1 MNGLHLIKNAKR
13 GTMMT
18 LMNALKMTV
27 AATLIAL
34 PVAATQAQAQDSGA
48 FAAAMGATKGFD
60 NLPKTWK
67 FKSLV
72 KDGVLTIG
80 TTGAAPP
87 RTFVDPATSK
97 LTGSYVDLFTK
108 IGTDLGL
115 KVKFVQIEWAGI
127 LPGLAANRF
136 DLACDGAS
144 WTPERLSSDQF
155 FLTSPTAVN
164 ATVALTRKDTGIKT
178 FADAKTAEL
187 GGVRGEN
194 YFEGAK
200 KALPDAPAT
209 EFPGFQ
215 ESLIGLQNDQVKL
228 VAMNLSNALN
238 VLATAPNKGDLVMVT
253 PALQVYPQ
261 GLCVNPK
268 EPDLL
273 VAVNALL
280 GNYRADG
287 SLKALVG
294 KYGDSTDEVD
304 LLKTIGY

>member
-1 MNGLHLIKNAKR
+1 MKTPNLK
-13 GTMMT
+13 T
-18 LMNALKMTV
+18 ALKL
-27 AATLIAL
+27 AAIATIIAL
-34 PVAATQAQAQDSGA
+34 PFVGTGAKAQDAGA
-48 FAAAMGATKGFD
+48 FAAAMGETKGFKD
-60 NLPKTWK
+60 LPKSWK
-67 FKSLV
+67 LKHLI

-97 LTGSYVDLFTK
+97 LTGSYVDLFSK
-108 IGTDLGL
+108 LADDLGL
-115 KVKFVQIEWAGI
+115 KVAFVQIEWAGI

-155 FLTSPTAVN
+155 LLTSPTAVN
-164 ATVALTRKDTGIKT
+164 ATVALTRKDTGIKS

-200 KALPDAPAT
+200 KVLPDAPAT
-209 EFPGFQ
+209 EFPGMQ
-215 ESLIGLQNDQVKL
+215 ESLIGLQNGQVKL
-228 VAMNLSNALN
+228 IAMNLSNALN
-238 VLATAPNKGDLVMVT
+238 VLATAPNRNELALVG
-253 PALQVYPQ
+253 PALQVFPQ

-273 VAVNALL
+273 VAINALL

-287 SLKALVG
+287 TLKAMIS
-294 KYGDSTDEVD
+294 KYGDSTAEVD
-304 LLKTIGY
+304 LLKSIGY

>member
-1 MNGLHLIKNAKR
+1 VKTMTKTCLALAVTGL
-13 GTMMT
+13 
-18 LMNALKMTV
+18 ALLLAQSPAG
-27 AATLIAL
+27 AAD
-34 PVAATQAQAQDSGA
+34 DSA
-48 FAAAMGATKGFD
+48 FAAAIGNTKGFQ
-60 NLPKTWK
+60 NQPKPWA
-67 FKSLV
+67 FRHLI

-87 RTFVDPATSK
+87 RTFVDPASSK
-97 LTGSYVDLFTK
+97 LTGSYVDLFSK
-108 IGTDLGL
+108 LAQDLGL
-115 KVKFVQIEWAGI
+115 KVEFVQIEWAGI

-144 WTPERLSSDQF
+144 WTPERLGSDQF
-155 FLTSPTAVN
+155 LLTTPTAVN

-178 FADAKTAEL
+178 FDDAKTAEL

-200 KALPDAPAT
+200 QALPNAPAT
-209 EFPGFQ
+209 EFPGLQ

-238 VLATAPNKGDLVMVT
+238 VLATAPNKDELALVG
-253 PALQVYPQ
+253 PALQVFPQ
-261 GLCVNPK
+261 SLCVNPK

-273 VAVNALL
+273 IAVNVLL

-287 SLKALVG
+287 TLRSLVM
-294 KYGDSTDEVD
+294 KYGQSPAEVD
-304 LLKTIGY
+304 MLSRIGY

>member
-1 MNGLHLIKNAKR
+1 MRITKSLHATAAAAVL
-13 GTMMT
+13 
-18 LMNALKMTV
+18 AL
-27 AATLIAL
+27 AL
-34 PVAATQAQAQDSGA
+34 TQAPAMAQDSSA
-48 FAAAMGATKGFD
+48 FASALGDTKGFTS
-60 NLPKTWK
+60 LPKPWK
-67 FKSLV
+67 LQNLV

-80 TTGAAPP
+80 TTGASPP

-97 LTGSYVDLFTK
+97 LTGSYVDLFSK
-108 IGTDLGL
+108 IGSDLGL
-115 KVKFVQIEWAGI
+115 KVEFVQLEWAGI

-144 WTPERLSSDQF
+144 WTSERLSSTQF
-155 FLTSPTAVN
+155 FLTAPTAVN
-164 ATVALTRKDTGIKT
+164 ATVAITRKDTGIKT
-178 FADAKTAEL
+178 FDDAKKAEL

-200 KALPDAPAT
+200 KALPDATPT
-209 EFPGFQ
+209 EFPGMQ

-238 VLATAPNKGDLVMVT
+238 VLTTAPNKDELSLVG
-253 PALQVYPQ
+253 PALQVFPQ

-273 VAVNALL
+273 VAVNTLL

-287 SLKALVG
+287 SLKELVT
-294 KYGDSTDEVD
+294 KYGGSSAEVD
-304 LLKTIGY
+304 MLDKIGY

>member
-1 MNGLHLIKNAKR
+1 MSMKR
-13 GTMMT
+13 F
-18 LMNALKMTV
+18 LKATV
-27 AATLIAL
+27 AVAILAL
-34 PVAATQAQAQDSGA
+34 PFTHSQALAQDSSA
-48 FAAAMGATKGFD
+48 FSAALADTKGFQS
-60 NLPKTWK
+60 LPKPWK
-67 FKSLV
+67 FSNLV
-72 KDGVLTIG
+72 KEGVLTVG
-80 TTGAAPP
+80 TTGASPP

-97 LTGSYVDLFTK
+97 LTGSYVELFSK
-108 IGTDLGL
+108 LAADLGL
-115 KVKFVQIEWAGI
+115 KVEFVQLEWAGI

-144 WTPERLSSDQF
+144 WTSERLSSTQF
-155 FLTSPTAVN
+155 LMTAPTAVN

-178 FADAKTAEL
+178 FADAKTADL

-200 KALPDAPAT
+200 TSLPEAPAT
-209 EFPGFQ
+209 EFPGMQ
-215 ESLIGLQNDQVKL
+215 ESLIGLQNGQVKL

-238 VLATAPNKGDLVMVT
+238 VLATAPNKDELALVG

-273 VAVNALL
+273 VGINTLL

-287 SLKALVG
+287 SLKAIITKFG
-294 KYGDSTDEVD
+294 GSAAEVEMLD
-304 LLKTIGY
+304 KIGY